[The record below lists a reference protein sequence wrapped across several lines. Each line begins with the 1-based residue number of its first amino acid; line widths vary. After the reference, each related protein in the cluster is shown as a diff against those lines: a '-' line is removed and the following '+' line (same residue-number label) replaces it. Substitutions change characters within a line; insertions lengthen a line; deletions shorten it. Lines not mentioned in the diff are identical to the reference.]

1 MTLIKKLHLLLLSLL
16 IVLGFLATKVFTLNQ
31 DETLTE
37 NGNLKKDLIGNFS
50 RSLTAAQEK
59 DLVVSW
65 NDQEKNIPLE
75 NVTAAHLRQ
84 YTGEKE
90 LIVNFPKLEKI
101 LAEFASEIK
110 KEPINARLEY
120 DSDKNRIKEF
130 SLPQNGRQLNIQK
143 TAANMVVNLAHAQL
157 KTSLI
162 IDEIIPLINKN
173 SLEQLGI
180 TTLLA
185 KGESDFK
192 NSTASRIHNITAGAT
207 KFQGTLLKPGEEFS
221 FNHNLGKVDDT
232 QGYRAEL
239 VIKNGKVTPEY
250 GGGLCQV
257 STTLFRAAVAS
268 GLPILE
274 RHPHSFPVHYY
285 NPQGFDATIYP
296 GVSDLRFKN
305 DTVSHILIQNHIEDT
320 KLVFE
325 IFGSSDGRK
334 VTLNG
339 PKILEQNSNGSMKTI
354 LSRKITLTD
363 DTIKEENFWSNY
375 KSPAAFPTER
385 NPLE

>member
-1 MTLIKKLHLLLLSLL
+1 MVSLFV
-16 IVLGFLATKVFTLNQ
+16 ILGFLVAQIFTLAENQ
-31 DETLTE
+31 TSAQNE
-37 NGNLKKDLIGNFS
+37 NLKKDLIGNFS

-65 NDQEKNIPLE
+65 NDQEKNIPLK
-75 NVTAAHLRQ
+75 NMTTAHLRQ

-101 LAEFASEIK
+101 LAELASEIK
-110 KEPINARLEY
+110 KDPVNARLEY
-120 DSDKNRIKEF
+120 DPDKNRIKEF
-130 SLPQNGRQLNIQK
+130 SLPQNGRRLNIQK
-143 TAANMVVNLAHAQL
+143 TAANMAANLAHAQL
-157 KTSLI
+157 ETSLI

-173 SLEQLGI
+173 SLEQFGI

-192 NSTASRIHNITAGAT
+192 GSTSNRIHNITVGVA
-207 KFQGTLLKPGEEFS
+207 KFQGLLLKPGEEFS
-221 FNHNLGKVDDT
+221 FNRNLGEVDAV
-232 QGYRAEL
+232 QGYQAEL
-239 VIKNGKVTPEY
+239 VIKNNKVIPEY

-257 STTLFRAAVAS
+257 STTLFRSVLNS
-268 GLPILE
+268 GLLILE

-305 DTVSHILIQNHIEDT
+305 DTASHLLIQNHIEGT

-334 VTLNG
+334 VVLRG
-339 PKILEQNSNGSMKTI
+339 PKVLEQNNNGSMKTV
-354 LSRKITLTD
+354 LTRKIILTD
-363 DTIKEENFWSNY
+363 DTVKEENFWSNY

>member
-1 MTLIKKLHLLLLSLL
+1 MASLFV
-16 IVLGFLATKVFTLNQ
+16 VLGFLIAQIFILNKNK
-31 DETLTE
+31 TSVE
-37 NGNLKKDLIGNFS
+37 NENLKKGLIGNFS

-59 DLVVSW
+59 DLIVSW
-65 NDQEKNIPLE
+65 DDQGKNIPLE
-75 NVTAAHLRQ
+75 NVTTAHLRQ

-101 LAEFASEIK
+101 LAELASEIK
-110 KEPINARLEY
+110 KDPVNARLEY
-120 DSDKNRIKEF
+120 DPDKNRIKEF
-130 SLPQNGRQLNIQK
+130 SLPQPQNGRRLNIQK
-143 TAANMVVNLAHAQL
+143 TAANVAANLAHAQL
-157 KTSLI
+157 ETSLI
-162 IDEIIPLINKN
+162 IDEITPLINKN

-192 NSTASRIHNITAGAT
+192 GSTSNRIHNITVGIA
-207 KFQGTLLKPGEEFS
+207 KFQGLLLKPGEEFS
-221 FNHNLGKVDDT
+221 FNRNLGEVDT
-232 QGYRAEL
+232 VQGYRAEL
-239 VIKNGKVTPEY
+239 VIKNNKIIPEY

-257 STTLFRAAVAS
+257 STTLFRSALNS

-305 DTVSHILIQNHIEDT
+305 DTAGYLLIQNHIEDT

-334 VTLNG
+334 VVLRG
-339 PKILEQNSNGSMKTI
+339 PKVLEQNNNGSMKTV
-354 LSRKITLTD
+354 LTRKITLADGTV
-363 DTIKEENFWSNY
+363 KEENFWSNY